1 MKKKI
6 LITGGYGYIG
16 AKLAL
21 KLKKKYQVILMEH
34 PKAKKPTFLKGKFQI
49 IKTDI
54 TNEKKILKLKVQNIY
69 AILHLA
75 AQSSGPKSFFIPRED
90 IDKNII
96 GTLNIINF
104 CSKNKIKRILFASS
118 FVVYGKQEKNRFN
131 EQMDLRPSSVY
142 AMSKSY
148 CELLLKNYAQNK
160 GIKWNILRMF
170 NVYGNDQNIKN
181 PDVGLVGI
189 FMNLIREKN
198 LIEVKGSLDRFRDLI
213 HIDDVVEA
221 WKLCLE
227 KNKTNQIFNIASGK
241 ATKFSTIIN
250 HLIKIIKPDQKVEVI
265 QKGITY
271 GDLKGSL
278 ANIKKTKKYLNFTA
292 KTKLENGLLKMWQNE
307 NKK

>member
-1 MKKKI
+1 
-6 LITGGYGYIG
+6 
-16 AKLAL
+16 
-21 KLKKKYQVILMEH
+21 
-34 PKAKKPTFLKGKFQI
+34 
-49 IKTDI
+49 
-54 TNEKKILKLKVQNIY
+54 
-69 AILHLA
+69 
-75 AQSSGPKSFFIPRED
+75 
-90 IDKNII
+90 
-96 GTLNIINF
+96 
-104 CSKNKIKRILFASS
+104 
-118 FVVYGKQEKNRFN
+118 
-131 EQMDLRPSSVY
+131 
-142 AMSKSY
+142 
-148 CELLLKNYAQNK
+148 
-160 GIKWNILRMF
+160 MF

-250 HLIKIIKPDQKVEVI
+250 NLIKIIKPDQKVKVI

-271 GDLKGSL
+271 GDLKGSF

-292 KTKLENGLLKMWQNE
+292 KTKLENGLLKCGKMKTKN
-307 NKK
+307 NCKICKKRKI

>member
-1 MKKKI
+1 
-6 LITGGYGYIG
+6 
-16 AKLAL
+16 
-21 KLKKKYQVILMEH
+21 MEH
-34 PKAKKPTFLKGKFQI
+34 PKAKKPNFLKGKFQI

-131 EQMDLRPSSVY
+131 ERMDLRPSSVY

>member
-6 LITGGYGYIG
+6 IITGGYGYIG
-16 AKLAL
+16 AKLAS
-21 KLKKKYQVILMEH
+21 KLKEKYQIILLEH
-34 PKAKKPTFLKGKFQI
+34 PKAKKPSFLKGNFKI

-54 TNEKKILKLKVQNIY
+54 TNEKKVTRLKVQNVY

-118 FVVYGKQEKNRFN
+118 FVVYGNQKKNRFN
-131 EQMDLRPSSVY
+131 EEMDIRPSSVY

-170 NVYGNDQNIKN
+170 NVYGDDQNIKN

-189 FMNLIREKN
+189 FMNLIKEKN

-221 WKLCLE
+221 WKLCLK

-241 ATKFSTIIN
+241 ATKFSTIISN
-250 HLIKIIKPDQKVEVI
+250 LIKIIKPHQNVRVI

-278 ANIKKTKKYLNFTA
+278 ADINKTKKHLNFTA
-292 KTKLENGLLKMWQNE
+292 KIKLENGLLRMWQNE
-307 NKK
+307 NKR

>member
-1 MKKKI
+1 MTKKI
-6 LITGGYGYIG
+6 IITGGYGYIG
-16 AKLAL
+16 AKLAMY
-21 KLKKKYQVILMEH
+21 LKKKYDVIIMEH
-34 PKAKKPTFLKGKFQI
+34 PKAKKPKFFKGNFKT

-54 TNEKKILKLKVQNIY
+54 VNKSKIGKIKVQNIY

-75 AQSSGPKSFFIPRED
+75 AQSSGPKSYFIPRED

-104 CSKNKIKRILFASS
+104 CDKNKIKKLLFASS
-118 FVVYGKQEKNRFN
+118 FVVYGKQKKNEFN
-131 EQMDLRPSSVY
+131 EQMDTRPSSVY

-148 CELLLKNYAQNK
+148 CEQLLKNYAQNK

-170 NVYGNDQNIKN
+170 NVYGDDQNIKN

-189 FMNLIREKN
+189 FMNLIRNKN
-198 LIEVKGSLDRFRDLI
+198 LIEVKGSLNRFRDLI
-213 HIDDVVEA
+213 HIDDVLEA
-221 WKLCLE
+221 WKLCLD
-227 KNKTNQIFNIASGK
+227 KNLPNEIFNVASGK

-250 HLIKIIKPDQKVEVI
+250 SLIKIIKPNQKVKVI

-278 ANIKKTKKYLNFTA
+278 ADTKKSKKYLNFKA
-292 KTKLENGLLKMWQNE
+292 KTKLETGLIRMWQNE
-307 NKK
+307 KKK